1 MCVCVRTDYIT
12 IRDVSF
18 KKERGRQRERERER
32 DSRITSI
39 KASKNTQQQ
48 PRFDGRFLLLFFFL
62 FWFFFPAAVVA
73 PVFIFSPSRSIP
85 FTVFFCE
92 MMMQFS
98 WPVVVSFGLEFQ
110 RRRGRR
116 RIVQEQRVLHFH
128 LARLSKKKNRSSL
141 RKQNQTVQ
149 KSKRKPRK
157 TREKLSQTK
166 KKPARK
172 EKKTNMKED
181 VVHDVDMMDVVVT
194 HGCQSG
200 TFVDGVVALFIVL
213 VALDARI
220 GAAPVARR
228 VTARQH
234 DVDVNELF
242 VVVVSLSSY
251 Q

>member
-1 MCVCVRTDYIT
+1 
-12 IRDVSF
+12 
-18 KKERGRQRERERER
+18 
-32 DSRITSI
+32 
-39 KASKNTQQQ
+39 
-48 PRFDGRFLLLFFFL
+48 
-62 FWFFFPAAVVA
+62 
-73 PVFIFSPSRSIP
+73 
-85 FTVFFCE
+85 
-92 MMMQFS
+92 
-98 WPVVVSFGLEFQ
+98 
-110 RRRGRR
+110 
-116 RIVQEQRVLHFH
+116 
-128 LARLSKKKNRSSL
+128 
-141 RKQNQTVQ
+141 
-149 KSKRKPRK
+149 
-157 TREKLSQTK
+157 
-166 KKPARK
+166 
-172 EKKTNMKED
+172 MKED